1 MLMVEHI
8 NCEKGTNEDGVG
20 VVKVSVVI
28 RAIPAPVDYHRPPTR
43 TGLSG
48 MTLSPR
54 GYGIHQ
60 MDSSACVGSLEG
72 LIQDLKDVIL

>member
-28 RAIPAPVDYHRPPTR
+28 RAIPAPVDYHRPFR
-43 TGLSG
+43 HDFVC
-48 MTLSPR
+48 R
-54 GYGIHQ
+54 GDMESIKWTALHVWVPWRG
-60 MDSSACVGSLEG
+60 
-72 LIQDLKDVIL
+72 